1 MRVSYKYVP
10 NQDLNDQ
17 SLIQIINNQEQ
28 SSLTHFPEFSS
39 PRFDAFIQSEEA
51 PFRYLNYR
59 RPFLLKK

>member
-10 NQDLNDQ
+10 NQELNDK

-28 SSLTHFPEFSS
+28 SSLTHFAEFSS

-51 PFRYLNYR
+51 PFRYLNYM